1 MPYTIRYT
9 ESNNPNKPP
18 ITVQDQSLDTTTP
31 VTLVGQGYSGYAPV
45 FATDLLHLLENFANP
60 TAPAQP
66 VQGQLWY
73 DNVNNLLKVYDG
85 AGTWNPAGAIK
96 KSLNRN
102 PPASANIGDVW
113 VSTDT
118 SQLYVWSGSSWV
130 LVGPQ
135 YSSSSNTGPQAEEI
149 VDTNN
154 TSHYVITLY
163 SNNNKVAIIS
173 QDSFTPKQT
182 LAGFS
187 AINKGI
193 NLYTVANSLD
203 PANGT
208 TAGVWGTA
216 NSANGLLINNKI
228 ISSANFLTTEGTT
241 NTSNTVLNIRN
252 NDGLK
257 VGSDLSFQ
265 IKTTG
270 TGTVFNSINTN
281 NSIAFQLATVV
292 PVGAAFEVVS
302 NTVVQINANGN
313 VGINNPTPASALDVV
328 GTIQASTGVK
338 VTSNTNSTS
347 STTGSITTTGGVG
360 IAQDLFVGGNTNVAG
375 KITVGNSSGVAIQPS
390 ATAQY
395 DIGTPTSQFRNIY
408 AQNFVGD
415 FSGTF
420 AGYFTGSVDGSA
432 TQLANPTIFSLAG
445 DVTSNS
451 INFNGATLNGT
462 ATFNTTL
469 SSAFIT
475 SKTLATDSSTLIT
488 AFPDSLIVYQ
498 SSSQSLVKM
507 TKNTFFNHV
516 PLVPIGSIFPFAG
529 PASKVPAGYLLCDG
543 SEILQQTYSALYQII
558 GYTYSSGSPSNL
570 LGAATFKLPDL
581 RGRFALGADN
591 MNNSITVPSS
601 GNANNL
607 ISTVSAAA
615 NRVPD
620 TTAANIGSGSESA
633 TGPGTPTVTLT
644 TSQLP
649 QHTHNFKST
658 GNGQYYAVGDT
669 STASDSDTSSRAG
682 YGVTPSGINRGLAN
696 AGPVV
701 NPTTNSTSTG
711 QPVNIM
717 NPYLAINYI
726 IYTGVGI

>member
-1 MPYTIRYT
+1 M
-9 ESNNPNKPP
+9 
-18 ITVQDQSLDTTTP
+18 
-31 VTLVGQGYSGYAPV
+31 
-45 FATDLLHLLENFANP
+45 
-60 TAPAQP
+60 
-66 VQGQLWY
+66 
-73 DNVNNLLKVYDG
+73 
-85 AGTWNPAGAIK
+85 
-96 KSLNRN
+96 
-102 PPASANIGDVW
+102 
-113 VSTDT
+113 
-118 SQLYVWSGSSWV
+118 
-130 LVGPQ
+130 
-135 YSSSSNTGPQAEEI
+135 
-149 VDTNN
+149 
-154 TSHYVITLY
+154 
-163 SNNNKVAIIS
+163 
-173 QDSFTPKQT
+173 
-182 LAGFS
+182 
-187 AINKGI
+187 
-193 NLYTVANSLD
+193 
-203 PANGT
+203 
-208 TAGVWGTA
+208 WGTA

-241 NTSNTVLNIRN
+241 NTTNTVLNIRN

-281 NSIAFQLATVV
+281 NSIAFQLTNSLNLA
-292 PVGAAFEVVS
+292 
-302 NTVVQINANGN
+302 NTVLQLSANAPSYLPDGDSLRRVRGM
-313 VGINNPTPASALDVV
+313 VGINNPDPATELDVT
-328 GTIQASTGVK
+328 GTIRASTGVN
-338 VTSNTNSTS
+338 VTGTTNSTS
-347 STTGSITTTGGVG
+347 PTTGSITTTGGVG
-360 IAQDLFVGGNTNVAG
+360 ISQDVFVGGNTNVAG

-390 ATAQY
+390 ASSQY

-420 AGYFTGSVDGSA
+420 AGYFTGAVDGSA

-462 ATFNTTL
+462 ATFNTSL

-475 SKTLATDSSTLIT
+475 NKTPATDSSTLTT

-529 PASKVPAGYLLCDG
+529 PAAKVPAGYLLCDG
-543 SEILQQTYSALYQII
+543 SEVLQQTYSALYQII

-581 RGRFALGADN
+581 RGRFPLGADN
-591 MNNSITVPSS
+591 MNNNITVPSS

-620 TTAANIGSGSESA
+620 TTADNIGSGSELF
-633 TGPGTPTVTLT
+633 TGPGVSTVTLS

-649 QHTHNFKST
+649 QHTHNLKST
-658 GNGQYYAVGDT
+658 GNSQYYAVGDT
-669 STASDSDTSSRAG
+669 STASDSDTATRAS
-682 YGVTPSGINRGLAN
+682 YGITPGGANRGLAN
-696 AGPVV
+696 SGPVL
-701 NPTTNSTSTG
+701 NASNNSTLTG
-711 QPVNIM
+711 QSINIM
-717 NPYLAINYI
+717 NPYLTINYI
-726 IYTGVGI
+726 IYTGVGL

>member
-154 TSHYVITLY
+154 LPHYVITFY

-187 AINKGI
+187 AINKGV

-203 PANGT
+203 PSNGT
-208 TAGVWGTA
+208 SAGVWGTA
-216 NSANGLLINNKI
+216 SSSNGLLVNNKV
-228 ISSANFLTTEGTT
+228 ISSANFLTTDGTT

-270 TGTVFNSINTN
+270 TSTVFNSINTN
-281 NSIAFQLATVV
+281 NNIAFQLTTVNTLN
-292 PVGAAFEVVS
+292 EVVS
-302 NTVVQINANGN
+302 NTVMQINANGRIGVN
-313 VGINNPTPASALDVV
+313 TPNPTTALDVV
-328 GTIQASTGVK
+328 GTIQASTGVN
-338 VTSNTNSTS
+338 VTGTANSTS
-347 STTGSITTTGGVG
+347 SATGSIVTAGGAG
-360 IAQDLFVGGNTNVAG
+360 IAQDVFVGGNTNVSG
-375 KITVGNSSGVAIQPS
+375 KITVGNSGGVAIQPS
-390 ATAQY
+390 ASSQY

-469 SSAFIT
+469 SSSFIT
-475 SKTLATDSSTLIT
+475 SKPSASDSSVLTS

-498 SSSQSLVKM
+498 SASQSLVRMSK
-507 TKNTFFNHV
+507 TTFFNHV
-516 PLVPIGSIFPFAG
+516 PLVPIGAIFPFAG
-529 PASKVPAGYLLCDG
+529 PAAKVPAGYLMCDG
-543 SEILQQTYSALYQII
+543 SEILQQTYSALYNII

-591 MNNSITVPSS
+591 MNNNITVPSS

-607 ISTVSAAA
+607 VNTVSASA

-620 TTAANIGSGSESA
+620 TTADNIGSGSESF
-633 TGPGTPTVTLT
+633 TGPGTSTVTLT

-649 QHTHNFKST
+649 QHTHNLKST
-658 GNGQYYAVGDT
+658 DNGQYYAVGGISTVSDADT
-669 STASDSDTSSRAG
+669 ATIAG
-682 YGVTPSGINRGLAN
+682 YGVTPSGTARGLAN
-696 AGPVV
+696 AGPVL
-701 NPTTNSTSTG
+701 NTSNNSTLTG
-711 QPVNIM
+711 QSVNIM
-717 NPYLAINYI
+717 NPYLTINYI

>member
-1 MPYTIRYT
+1 MTYTIRYT

-31 VTLVGQGYSGYAPV
+31 ITLVGQGYSGYAPV
-45 FATDLLHLLENFANP
+45 FATDFLHLLENFANP

-135 YSSSSNTGPQAEEI
+135 YSSNSNTGPQAEEI

-154 TSHYVITLY
+154 LSHYVITFY

-187 AINKGI
+187 AINKGV

-216 NSANGLLINNKI
+216 SSSNGLLVNNKV

-241 NTSNTVLNIRN
+241 NTTNTVLNVRN

-281 NSIAFQLATVV
+281 NGIAFQLTNNLN
-292 PVGAAFEVVS
+292 VS
-302 NTVVQINANGN
+302 NTVVQINANGY
-313 VGINNPTPASALDVV
+313 VGVNNPNPTTALDVV
-328 GTIQASTGVK
+328 GTIQASTGVN
-338 VTSNTNSTS
+338 VTGTTNSTS
-347 STTGSITTTGGVG
+347 PITGSITTTGGVG

-390 ATAQY
+390 ASAQY
-395 DIGTPTSQFRNIY
+395 DIGTPLSQFRNIY

-475 SKTLATDSSTLIT
+475 NKPAATDSSTLT
-488 AFPDSLIVYQ
+488 SAFPDSLVVYQ

-507 TKNTFFNHV
+507 TKTTFFNHV

-529 PASKVPAGYLLCDG
+529 PAAKIPVGYLLCDG
-543 SEILQQTYSALYQII
+543 SEILQQTYSALYQVI

-570 LGAATFKLPDL
+570 LGAATFKIPDL
-581 RGRFALGADN
+581 RGRFPLGADN
-591 MNNSITVPSS
+591 MNNNITVPSS

-607 ISTVSAAA
+607 ISTVSANA

-620 TTAANIGSGSESA
+620 TTADNIGSGSESF
-633 TGPGTPTVTLT
+633 TSPGRSTVTLS

-649 QHTHNFKST
+649 QHTHNLKST
-658 GNGQYYAVGDT
+658 GNGQYYAVGDI
-669 STASDSDTSSRAG
+669 STASDSDTATRAG
-682 YGVTPSGINRGLAN
+682 YGVTPAGTNRGLAN
-696 AGPVV
+696 AGPVL
-701 NPTTNSTSTG
+701 NTTNNSTLTG
-711 QPVNIM
+711 QAVNIM
-717 NPYLAINYI
+717 NPYLTINYI

>member
-135 YSSSSNTGPQAEEI
+135 YSSNSNTGPQAEEI

-154 TSHYVITLY
+154 LSHYVITFY

-187 AINKGI
+187 AINKGV

-216 NSANGLLINNKI
+216 SSSNGLLVNNKV

-241 NTSNTVLNIRN
+241 NTTNTVLNIRN

-281 NSIAFQLATVV
+281 NGIAFQLTNSSNL
-292 PVGAAFEVVS
+292 S
-302 NTVVQINANGN
+302 NTVLQINANGY
-313 VGINNPTPASALDVV
+313 VGVNNPNPTTALDVV
-328 GTIQASTGVK
+328 GTIQASTGIN
-338 VTSNTNSTS
+338 VTSTTNSTS
-347 STTGSITTTGGVG
+347 STTGSVTTTGGVG
-360 IAQDLFVGGNTNVAG
+360 IAQDVFVGGNTTVAG

-390 ATAQY
+390 ASAQY
-395 DIGTPTSQFRNIY
+395 DIGTPTNQFRNIY

-469 SSAFIT
+469 SSSFIT
-475 SKTLATDSSTLIT
+475 SKTPATDSSTLT
-488 AFPDSLIVYQ
+488 SAFPDSLIVYQ

-507 TKNTFFNHV
+507 AKTTFFNHV
-516 PLVPIGSIFPFAG
+516 PLVPIGAIFPFAG
-529 PASKVPAGYLLCDG
+529 PKAKVPAGYLLCDG
-543 SEILQQTYSALYQII
+543 SEILQQTYSALYQVI

-591 MNNSITVPSS
+591 MNNNITVPSS

-607 ISTVSAAA
+607 ISTVGAAA

-620 TTAANIGSGSESA
+620 TTADNIGSGSESF
-633 TGPGTPTVTLT
+633 TGPGTATVTLT

-649 QHTHNFKST
+649 QHTHNLKST
-658 GNGQYYAVGDT
+658 GNDQYYAVGDT
-669 STASDSDTSSRAG
+669 STVSDPDTATRAG
-682 YGVTPSGINRGLAN
+682 YGVTPSGTNRGLAN
-696 AGPVV
+696 AGPVL
-701 NPTTNSTSTG
+701 NKDTNSTLTG
-711 QPVNIM
+711 QSVNIM
-717 NPYLAINYI
+717 NPYLTINYI

>member
-1 MPYTIRYT
+1 MTYTIRYT

-31 VTLVGQGYSGYAPV
+31 ITLVGQGYSGYAPV

-135 YSSSSNTGPQAEEI
+135 YSSNSNTGPQAEEI

-154 TSHYVITLY
+154 LSHYVITFY

-187 AINKGI
+187 AINKGV

-216 NSANGLLINNKI
+216 SSSNGLLVNNKV

-241 NTSNTVLNIRN
+241 NTTNTVLNVRN

-281 NSIAFQLATVV
+281 NSIAFQLTNNLN
-292 PVGAAFEVVS
+292 VS
-302 NTVVQINANGN
+302 NTVLQINASGQI
-313 VGINNPTPASALDVV
+313 GINNPNPAAGFALDVN
-328 GTIQASTGVK
+328 GYIAAGQLAI
-338 VTSNTNSTS
+338 S
-347 STTGSITTTGGVG
+347 STDSDSVTVAGGAIVSK
-360 IAQDLFVGGNTNVAG
+360 DLVVNGNVNTVG
-375 KITVGNSSGVAIQPS
+375 KITVGNLGGVAIQPS
-390 ATAQY
+390 ASAQY
-395 DIGTPTSQFRNIY
+395 DIGTPLSQFRNIY

-475 SKTLATDSSTLIT
+475 NKTAATDSSTLT
-488 AFPDSLIVYQ
+488 SAFPDSLVVYQ

-507 TKNTFFNHV
+507 TKTTFFNHV

-529 PASKVPAGYLLCDG
+529 PAAKIPAGYLLCDG

-581 RGRFALGADN
+581 RGRFPLGADN
-591 MNNSITVPSS
+591 MNNNITVPSS

-607 ISTVSAAA
+607 ISTVSANA

-620 TTAANIGSGSESA
+620 TTADNIGSGSESF
-633 TGPGTPTVTLT
+633 TSPGRATVTLS

-649 QHTHNFKST
+649 QHTHNLKST
-658 GNGQYYAVGDT
+658 GNSQYYAVGDT
-669 STASDSDTSSRAG
+669 STASDSDTATRAG
-682 YGVTPSGINRGLAN
+682 YGITPTGINRGLAN
-696 AGPVV
+696 AGPVL
-701 NPTTNSTSTG
+701 NTTTNSTLTG
-711 QPVNIM
+711 QAVNIM
-717 NPYLAINYI
+717 NPYLTINYI

>member
-135 YSSSSNTGPQAEEI
+135 YSSNSNTGPQAEEI

-154 TSHYVITLY
+154 LPHYVITFY
-163 SNNNKVAIIS
+163 SNNNKVAIVS

-187 AINKGI
+187 AINKGV

-203 PANGT
+203 PSNGT

-216 NSANGLLINNKI
+216 SSSNGLLINNKI

-241 NTSNTVLNIRN
+241 NTTNTVLNIRN

-281 NSIAFQLATVV
+281 NSITFQLTNSLNT
-292 PVGAAFEVVS
+292 S
-302 NTVVQINANGN
+302 NTVVQINANGF
-313 VGINNPTPASALDVV
+313 VGVNNPNPSTALDVV
-328 GTIQASTGVK
+328 GTIQTSTGVD
-338 VTSNTNSTS
+338 VTGTTNATS
-347 STTGSITTTGGVG
+347 PITGSITTTGGVG
-360 IAQDLFVGGNTNVAG
+360 ISRDVFVGGNINVSG
-375 KITVGNSSGVAIQPS
+375 KITVGNSSGVAMQPS
-390 ATAQY
+390 ASAQY

-420 AGYFTGSVDGSA
+420 AGYFTGAVDGSA

-475 SKTLATDSSTLIT
+475 NKTPATDSTTLT
-488 AFPDSLIVYQ
+488 SAFPDSLIVYQ
-498 SSSQSLVKM
+498 SASQSLVKM
-507 TKNTFFNHV
+507 TKTTFFNHV

-529 PASKVPAGYLLCDG
+529 PAAKIPAGYLMCDG
-543 SEILQQTYSALYQII
+543 AEVLQQTYSALYQII
-558 GYTYSSGSPSNL
+558 GYTYSSGSPSTL

-591 MNNSITVPSS
+591 MNNNITVPSS

-607 ISTVSAAA
+607 VSTVGASA
-615 NRVPD
+615 NRVSD
-620 TTAANIGSGSESA
+620 TTADNIGSGSESF
-633 TGPGTPTVTLT
+633 TGPGVSTVTLT

-649 QHTHNFKST
+649 QHTHNLKST
-658 GNGQYYAVGDT
+658 GNSQYYAVGDT
-669 STASDSDTSSRAG
+669 STASDSDTATRAS
-682 YGVTPSGINRGLAN
+682 YGITPSGTNRGLAN
-696 AGPVV
+696 SGPVL
-701 NPTTNSTSTG
+701 NTTTNSTLTG
-711 QPVNIM
+711 QSVNIM

>member
-1 MPYTIRYT
+1 MTYTIRYT

-31 VTLVGQGYSGYAPV
+31 ITLVGQGYSGYAPV

-135 YSSSSNTGPQAEEI
+135 YSSNSNTGPQAEEI

-154 TSHYVITLY
+154 LSHYVITFY

-187 AINKGI
+187 AINKGV

-216 NSANGLLINNKI
+216 SSSNGLLVNNKV

-241 NTSNTVLNIRN
+241 NTTNTVLNVRN

-281 NSIAFQLATVV
+281 NSIAFQLTNNLN
-292 PVGAAFEVVS
+292 VS
-302 NTVVQINANGN
+302 NTVVQINANGY
-313 VGINNPTPASALDVV
+313 VGVNNPNPATALDVV
-328 GTIQASTGVK
+328 GTIQASTGVN
-338 VTSNTNSTS
+338 VTGTTNSTS
-347 STTGSITTTGGVG
+347 PITGSITTTGGVG

-375 KITVGNSSGVAIQPS
+375 KITVGNLGGVAIQPS
-390 ATAQY
+390 ASAQY
-395 DIGTPTSQFRNIY
+395 DIGTPLSQFRNIY

-475 SKTLATDSSTLIT
+475 NKTAATDSSTLT
-488 AFPDSLIVYQ
+488 SAFPDSLVVYQ

-507 TKNTFFNHV
+507 TKTTFFNHV

-529 PASKVPAGYLLCDG
+529 PAAKIPAGYLLCDG

-581 RGRFALGADN
+581 RGRFPLGADN
-591 MNNSITVPSS
+591 MNNNITVPSS

-607 ISTVSAAA
+607 ISTVSANA

-620 TTAANIGSGSESA
+620 TTADNIGSGSESF
-633 TGPGTPTVTLT
+633 TSPGRATVTLS

-649 QHTHNFKST
+649 QHTHNLKST
-658 GNGQYYAVGDT
+658 GNSQYYAVGDT
-669 STASDSDTSSRAG
+669 STASDSDTATRAG
-682 YGVTPSGINRGLAN
+682 YGITPTGINRGLAN
-696 AGPVV
+696 AGPVL
-701 NPTTNSTSTG
+701 NTTTNSTLTG
-711 QPVNIM
+711 QAVNIM
-717 NPYLAINYI
+717 NPYLTINYI

>member
-102 PPASANIGDVW
+102 PPSSANIGDVW

-135 YSSSSNTGPQAEEI
+135 YSSNSNTGPQAEEI

-154 TSHYVITLY
+154 LSHYVITFY

-187 AINKGI
+187 AINKGV

-216 NSANGLLINNKI
+216 NSSNGLLINNKI

-241 NTSNTVLNIRN
+241 NTTNTVLNIRN

-281 NSIAFQLATVV
+281 NSIAFQLTNSSNL
-292 PVGAAFEVVS
+292 S
-302 NTVVQINANGN
+302 NTVVQINANGY
-313 VGINNPTPASALDVV
+313 VGVNNPNPGTALDVV
-328 GTIQASTGVK
+328 GTIQASTGVN
-338 VTSNTNSTS
+338 VTGTANSTS
-347 STTGSITTTGGVG
+347 STTGSITTLGGVG
-360 IAQDLFVGGNTNVAG
+360 VAQDVFVGGNINSAG

-390 ATAQY
+390 SSAQY

-420 AGYFTGSVDGSA
+420 AGYFTGAVDGSA

-475 SKTLATDSSTLIT
+475 NKTPATDSSTLTT

-529 PASKVPAGYLLCDG
+529 PAAKVPAGYLLCDG
-543 SEILQQTYSALYQII
+543 SEVLQQTYSALYQII

-581 RGRFALGADN
+581 RGRFPLGADN
-591 MNNSITVPSS
+591 MNNNITVPSS

-620 TTAANIGSGSESA
+620 TTADNIGSGSESF
-633 TGPGTPTVTLT
+633 TGPGVSTVTLS

-649 QHTHNFKST
+649 QHTHNLKST

-669 STASDSDTSSRAG
+669 STASDSDTATRAS
-682 YGVTPSGINRGLAN
+682 YGITPGGTNRGLAN
-696 AGPVV
+696 SGPVL
-701 NPTTNSTSTG
+701 NTANNSTLTG
-711 QPVNIM
+711 QSINIM
-717 NPYLAINYI
+717 NPYLTINYI
-726 IYTGVGI
+726 IYTGVGL

>member
-60 TAPAQP
+60 TAPTQP

-102 PPASANIGDVW
+102 PPTTANIGDVW

-154 TSHYVITLY
+154 LSHYVITFY

-187 AINKGI
+187 AINKGV
-193 NLYTVANSLD
+193 NLYTIANSLD

-216 NSANGLLINNKI
+216 NSSNGLLINNKI

-241 NTSNTVLNIRN
+241 NTTNTVLNIRN

-270 TGTVFNSINTN
+270 TGTIFNSINTN
-281 NSIAFQLATVV
+281 NSVAFQLTNSLN
-292 PVGAAFEVVS
+292 VS
-302 NTVVQINANGN
+302 NTVLQINANGY
-313 VGINNPTPASALDVV
+313 VGVNNPNPATALDVV
-328 GTIQASTGVK
+328 GTIQASTGVN
-338 VTSNTNSTS
+338 VTSTTNSTS
-347 STTGSITTTGGVG
+347 PTTGSITTSGGVG
-360 IAQDLFVGGNTNVAG
+360 IVQDMFVGGNINSAG

-390 ATAQY
+390 ASAQY

-475 SKTLATDSSTLIT
+475 SKPPASDSSTLT
-488 AFPDSLIVYQ
+488 SAFPDSLIMYQ
-498 SSSQSLVKM
+498 SASQSLVKM
-507 TKNTFFNHV
+507 TKTTFFNHV

-529 PASKVPAGYLLCDG
+529 PASKIPAGYLLCDG
-543 SEILQQTYSALYQII
+543 SEILQQTYSTLYQII

-581 RGRFALGADN
+581 RGRFPLGADN
-591 MNNSITVPSS
+591 MNNNITVPSS

-620 TTAANIGSGSESA
+620 TTADNIGSGSESF

-649 QHTHNFKST
+649 QHTHNLKSN
-658 GNGQYYAVGDT
+658 GNDQYYAVGDT
-669 STASDSDTSSRAG
+669 STASDPDTATRSG
-682 YGVTPSGINRGLAN
+682 YGITPGGTSRGFAN
-696 AGPVV
+696 AGPVL
-701 NPTTNSTSTG
+701 NTSTNSTLTG
-711 QPVNIM
+711 QSVNIM
-717 NPYLAINYI
+717 NPYLTINYI